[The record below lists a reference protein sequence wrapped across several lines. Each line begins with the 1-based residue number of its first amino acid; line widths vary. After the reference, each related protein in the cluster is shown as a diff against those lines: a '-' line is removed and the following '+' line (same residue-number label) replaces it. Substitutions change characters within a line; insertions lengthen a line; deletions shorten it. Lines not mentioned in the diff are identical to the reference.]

1 MLSLPGC
8 DLGETSD
15 LTQQAHAARF
25 SKWIVER
32 LIEDYQVPEAQAK
45 ALVSDQRIL
54 PVLDGLDEM
63 DLTQADDDQ
72 QVTLQSRAAAVIQAL
87 NAERT
92 PVVLACRNLEY
103 QGLTV
108 DGGDAVAPRTPRLMT
123 DAWHVVLQPLS
134 AQDVIDYLTD
144 RFGSRTGARTN

>member
-8 DLGETSD
+8 DLGETTR
-15 LTQQAHAARF
+15 LTQQDLAARF
-25 SKWIVER
+25 NKWIVER
-32 LIEDYQVPEAQAK
+32 LIEDYQVPDAQEK

-63 DLTQADDDQ
+63 DLTQVDDDQ
-72 QVTLQSRAAAVIQAL
+72 QLPLQSRAAAVIQAL

-108 DGGDAVAPRTPRLMT
+108 NAGDAEAPRKPRLY
-123 DAWHVVLQPLS
+123 D
-134 AQDVIDYLTD
+134 
-144 RFGSRTGARTN
+144 